1 LTVIIVQEAKML
13 IKNKPLSKDGVDSV
27 PSNSLHYKEA
37 HWRSIVKSI
46 SWRITGT
53 IDTLILSWIIT
64 GQFKFAISI
73 ASAEVITK
81 IILFYLHER
90 VWDKIK
96 IGKKVIS
103 PPDYQI

>member
-1 LTVIIVQEAKML
+1 ML
-13 IKNKPLSKDGVDSV
+13 IQKKTI
-27 PSNSLHYKEA
+27 SNTHVEHAHSNAILYKEA

-81 IILFYLHER
+81 ILLFYLHER
-90 VWDKIK
+90 IWDKIK
-96 IGKKVIS
+96 IGKKIVS

>member
-1 LTVIIVQEAKML
+1 MSLKL
-13 IKNKPLSKDGVDSV
+13 IFKKEKKDKNKNKEI
-27 PSNSLHYKEA
+27 KIQEA
-37 HWRSIVKSI
+37 HWRSIAKSI

-53 IDTLILSWIIT
+53 IDTLVLSWIIT
-64 GQFKFAISI
+64 GEFKFAISI

-90 VWDKIK
+90 IWNKIK
-96 IGKKVIS
+96 FGKVTIP

>member
-1 LTVIIVQEAKML
+1 ML
-13 IKNKPLSKDGVDSV
+13 IQNKPLSKDGVDSV
-27 PSNSLHYKEA
+27 PSNSLLYKEA